1 MTSLL
6 PQEEEDDDDDD
17 EDGDLSK
24 YNLDDEVLI
33 KERQDFK
40 LLLSPLFNKETSY
53 FSYSLFLSL
62 CKIWLSLLE
71 S

>member
-6 PQEEEDDDDDD
+6 PQDEEEEDSD

-33 KERQDFK
+33 TEGQDF
-40 LLLSPLFNKETSY
+40 
-53 FSYSLFLSL
+53 
-62 CKIWLSLLE
+62 
-71 S
+71 